1 MSGTGGATATSWRPA
16 ESPGSSHAPCA
27 PGRCWPPRPHVRLY
41 ARPLSLALPMLPAS
55 SAAPAVPVS
64 AFRSATILA
73 VIIRATAMLDGRS
86 KGITHPSLKP
96 ASIKGLRAPFSE
108 TLVNKGLQGGL
119 PGSVGSGPA
128 GSASAGLTGEAQFI
142 RAAGQ
147 AVMRAD
153 DVTKRRTGRIVSA
166 AQ

>member
-1 MSGTGGATATSWRPA
+1 
-16 ESPGSSHAPCA
+16 
-27 PGRCWPPRPHVRLY
+27 
-41 ARPLSLALPMLPAS
+41 MLPAS

-119 PGSVGSGPA
+119 PA
-128 GSASAGLTGEAQFI
+128 NAQSI

-147 AVMRAD
+147 GAMRAD
-153 DVTKRRTGRIVSA
+153 DVTKRRAGRIVGP

>member
-1 MSGTGGATATSWRPA
+1 
-16 ESPGSSHAPCA
+16 
-27 PGRCWPPRPHVRLY
+27 
-41 ARPLSLALPMLPAS
+41 MLPAS
-55 SAAPAVPVS
+55 LAAPAVLVS

-73 VIIRATAMLDGRS
+73 VIIRATARLDGSS
-86 KGITHPSLKP
+86 KGITALSLNP
-96 ASIKGLRAPFSE
+96 ASIKGLRAPLSE
-108 TLVNKGLQGGL
+108 TPVNKGLQGSL

-147 AVMRAD
+147 AVISAD
-153 DVTKRRTGRIVSA
+153 DVTKHRTSRILGA